1 MNPNSPPSKILNFY
15 QSTIINKYSKT
26 ISYLPSVSYNKSLS
40 IKQWAEE
47 DKPREKLLLKG
58 RAALSDAELIA
69 ILIGS
74 GTGGISAVEL
84 AKQILLGFDQDLN
97 TLGRA
102 SIKELTKFKGIG
114 EAKAITITA
123 ALELGRR
130 RQQTQVKEKPKITSS
145 ADAYNCV
152 YGTMEDLG
160 HEVFKVIMLNRNNR
174 VTKIETVSI
183 GGVAGTVVDP
193 KIVFKKALD
202 AQASSII
209 LCHNHP
215 SGNLKP
221 SQADLDLTK
230 RLCAAGKTL
239 DVNVLDHLI
248 ISDQGYFSF
257 LDEGLV

>member
-1 MNPNSPPSKILNFY
+1 M
-15 QSTIINKYSKT
+15 
-26 ISYLPSVSYNKSLS
+26 
-40 IKQWAEE
+40 
-47 DKPREKLLLKG
+47 LLKG
-58 RAALSDAELIA
+58 RASLSDAELIA

-84 AKQILLGFDQDLN
+84 AKLILSGFNQDLN
-97 TLGRA
+97 ALGRA
-102 SIKELTKFKGIG
+102 TIKDLINYKGIG
-114 EAKAITITA
+114 EAKAITIVA

-145 ADAYNCV
+145 GDAYNCV

-160 HEVFKVIMLNRNNR
+160 HEVIKVLMLNRNNSG
-174 VTKIETVSI
+174 TKIETVSI